1 MIESKVM
8 EAILRQAGQ
17 IMLSAKDIEKAVEEK
32 EGTANFVTK
41 YDVMVQKLLKEKLLG
56 CCPDAVF
63 VGEEEDVQGDFLHG
77 AAFIVDPIDG
87 TTNFIKHY
95 DASAVSVAM
104 LWDGEVVMGAT
115 FNPYRDEFFYGQKGK
130 GAFCNGVPIHV
141 AEKGLADNL
150 ICFGTSPYYP
160 ELITDT
166 FRIAEALL
174 RNGMDLRRSGSAVI
188 DLCDVARG
196 RTGLLFEMKLSPWD
210 YAASSLILT
219 EAGGCISQMDGS
231 PIIFDGPCSVVAG
244 TPDAWK
250 EFFSVKNS
258 LQAI

>member
-1 MIESKVM
+1 M
-8 EAILRQAGQ
+8 ETILRQAGD
-17 IMLSAKDIEKAVEEK
+17 IMLSAKNIEQAVEEK

-41 YDVMVQKLLKEKLLG
+41 YDVMVQQLLKEKLLAH
-56 CCPDAVF
+56 CPEAVF
-63 VGEEEDVQGDFLHG
+63 VGEEEKIQGDYLHG
-77 AAFIVDPIDG
+77 VAFIVDPIDG

-104 LWDGEVVMGAT
+104 LLDGEVVMGAT
-115 FNPYRDEFFYGQKGK
+115 FNPYKNEFFYAEKGK
-130 GAFCNGVPIHV
+130 GASCNGKPVHV
-141 AEKGLADNL
+141 SGKGLAENL

-160 ELITDT
+160 ELISDT
-166 FRIAEALL
+166 FRLAEALVRDGL
-174 RNGMDLRRSGSAVI
+174 DLRRSGSAVI

-196 RTGLLFEMKLSPWD
+196 RAGLLFEMKLSPWD

-219 EAGGCISQMDGS
+219 EAGGVVSQMDGT

-250 EFFSVKNS
+250 EFFVIKDAIKNNK
-258 LQAI
+258 QIG